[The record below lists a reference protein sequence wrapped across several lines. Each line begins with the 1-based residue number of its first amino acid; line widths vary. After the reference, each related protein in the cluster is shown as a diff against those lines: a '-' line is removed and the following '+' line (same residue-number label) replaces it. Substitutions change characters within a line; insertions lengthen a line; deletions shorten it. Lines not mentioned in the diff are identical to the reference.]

1 MTWFSIIQ
9 MCNGLAPL
17 QFSSDNIPTERKKE
31 RPLPTLWIPCC
42 SRKNNNSSN
51 NNNNNKKRWTS
62 TTVCTLPRDRLRPG
76 PEIRSAR
83 VLRPPPPPPSPT
95 STSISTWLEKF
106 WIITD
111 FVLFSL
117 LLACCWS
124 YVRDWRRGSRRPRPN
139 VNEFSDS
146 TERQSKTQL
155 G

>member
-17 QFSSDNIPTERKKE
+17 QFLSDNIPTERKKE

-42 SRKNNNSSN
+42 SRKNNNSS

-83 VLRPPPPPPSPT
+83 VLRPPPPPSQHQHPSLHDWKNSELSRTLCYFLCCWRVADPTFEIGGGVPDDPDPT
-95 STSISTWLEKF
+95 SMK
-106 WIITD
+106 
-111 FVLFSL
+111 
-117 LLACCWS
+117 
-124 YVRDWRRGSRRPRPN
+124 
-139 VNEFSDS
+139 FSDS
-146 TERQSKTQL
+146 TERHSKTQL